1 MDNSWK
7 FRLMLVVGLVAFAVW
22 HAMPSV
28 IYFQAEP
35 ECRRSRTCLD
45 GLISENLPETRVN
58 FGIDLQGGLHLVM
71 GVDAEK
77 AVQNRADR
85 VGDEIVSSME
95 DKGKNLKSVKRLG
108 EAPELEILLSNAG
121 DFDTLKEILEFREGS
136 WEVLSNSGTR
146 IVYAMTDSYEE
157 QLRND
162 AVDQAIKTLRNRI
175 DEYGVTEPE
184 VRKRGSDSILI
195 QIAGLTADDE
205 KRVKEEIIGK
215 TAQLEFKLS
224 DDKNQYF
231 ADLAEQG
238 LPEGVELQND
248 QFRGQADAL
257 VTSPYLLAD
266 SKEKLQEAVSKM
278 APPSDVVVRYQRI
291 ENNTPGAEETKWRT
305 WLLKRKTPLTGDSLV
320 SAFVN
325 FNSEENQYEVSMKLD
340 RAGAKIFEE
349 FTGENV
355 KKRMAIVLDEIVDSA
370 PVIQSRI
377 PNGNV
382 RITLG
387 GTGSNQERLQDAR
400 DLALVLNA
408 GALPAPVYP
417 QEQRTV
423 GATLGDD
430 AVNKGKQA
438 LLAAAALMILVMLV
452 YYKMCGAIAVGAL
465 TINMLFLFA
474 TLAAFNATL
483 TLPGMAGL
491 ALTIGMAV
499 DANIIQFER
508 IREELRLGKTARAA
522 VDAGFDKAFSAI
534 FDANVTTALACIVLL
549 EYGSGPIRGFATTL
563 LIGVVINTFSAVVIP
578 RLTLDW
584 LTRSRRI
591 QTLSI

>member
-1 MDNSWK
+1 MEKSWYW
-7 FRLMLVVGLVAFAVW
+7 RLTLVLGLVVFAVY
-22 HAMPSV
+22 HAMPSL
-28 IYFQAEP
+28 IYFQADP
-35 ECRRSRTCLD
+35 ECRRSRKCLEK
-45 GLISENLPETRVN
+45 LISDNYPDTRVN

-77 AVQNRADR
+77 AVQNRTDR
-85 VGDEIVSSME
+85 VGDEIVASME
-95 DKGKNLKSVKRLG
+95 DKGKKLKSVKRPSG
-108 EAPELEILLSNAG
+108 APELEMLLEKP
-121 DFDTLKEILEFREGS
+121 DDYETLKEILEFRDAT
-136 WEVLSNSGTR
+136 WEVRSHTGER
-146 IVYAMTDSYEE
+146 VVYGMQETYEE
-157 QLRND
+157 QLLND

-175 DEYGVTEPE
+175 DKYGVTEPE
-184 VRKRGSDSILI
+184 VRKRGNDSILI

-215 TAQLEFKLS
+215 TAQLEFKLADDGNSYFS
-224 DDKNQYF
+224 DVSEK
-231 ADLAEQG
+231 G
-238 LPEGVELQND
+238 LPEGVELGTD
-248 QFRGQADAL
+248 QFRGEADAL
-257 VTSPYLLAD
+257 VSSPYLSGP
-266 SKEKLQEAVSKM
+266 SKDILQEAV
-278 APPSDVVVRYQRI
+278 AQLPPPSDVVVRYQRLSS
-291 ENNTPGAEETKWRT
+291 NKPGEEPRWRT

-320 SAFVN
+320 SAYVN

-340 RAGAKIFEE
+340 RAGATIFED
-349 FTGENV
+349 FTGNNI

-387 GTGSNQERLQDAR
+387 GVGSNQERLQNAR
-400 DLALVLNA
+400 DLSLVLNA

-430 AVNKGKQA
+430 AVAKGKQA
-438 LLAAAALMILVMLV
+438 LIAAAALMILIMLF
-452 YYKMCGAIAVGAL
+452 YYRISGVIAVVAL
-465 TINMLFLFA
+465 SVNMLFLFA
-474 TLAAFNATL
+474 ALAAFNATL

-491 ALTIGMAV
+491 ALTLGMAV

-508 IREELRLGKTARAA
+508 IREEMRLGKTARAA

-563 LIGVVINTFSAVVIP
+563 LMGVIINTFSAVVIP
-578 RLTLDW
+578 RLCLDY

-591 QTLSI
+591 QELSI

>member
-1 MDNSWK
+1 MEKSWYW
-7 FRLMLVVGLVAFAVW
+7 RLTLVLGLVVFAVYN
-22 HAMPSV
+22 AIPSL

-35 ECRRSRTCLD
+35 ECRRSRKCLEE
-45 GLISENLPETRVN
+45 LIPTNLPDTRVN

-71 GVDAEK
+71 GVDAPK
-77 AVQNRADR
+77 AVQNRTDR
-85 VGDEIVSSME
+85 VGDEIVASME
-95 DKGKNLKSVKRLG
+95 DKGKNLKGVKRLT
-108 EAPELEILLSNAG
+108 EAPELEILLESS
-121 DFDTLKEILEFREGS
+121 DDYETLKEILAYRDAT
-136 WEVLSNSGTR
+136 WEVRSHTGDR
-146 IVYAMTDSYEE
+146 VVYGMQETYEE
-157 QLRND
+157 QLLTD

-175 DEYGVTEPE
+175 DKYGVTEPE
-184 VRKRGSDSILI
+184 VRKRGNDSILI

-215 TAQLEFKLS
+215 TAQLEFKLA
-224 DDKNQYF
+224 DDGNDHFNKV
-231 ADLAEQG
+231 AEKG
-238 LPEGVELQND
+238 LPDGVELQND
-248 QFRGQADAL
+248 QFRGEADTL
-257 VTSPYLLAD
+257 VTSPYLVGPSKLA
-266 SKEKLQEAVSKM
+266 LQEAVAKL
-278 APPSDVVVRYQRI
+278 APPADVVVRYQRLSA
-291 ENNTPGAEETKWRT
+291 NKPGEDSRWRT

-320 SAFVN
+320 SAYVN

-340 RAGAKIFEE
+340 RAGASVFEK
-349 FTGENV
+349 FTGDNI
-355 KKRMAIVLDEIVDSA
+355 KKRMAIVLDDIVDSA

-387 GTGSNQERLQDAR
+387 GVGSNQERLQNAR
-400 DLALVLNA
+400 DLSLVLNA

-430 AVNKGKQA
+430 AVVKGKQA
-438 LLAAAALMILVMLV
+438 LIAAAVLMVLIMMV
-452 YYKMCGAIAVGAL
+452 YYRMSGVIAVIAL
-465 TINMLFLFA
+465 SMNMLFLFA
-474 TLAAFNATL
+474 ALAAFNATL

-508 IREELRLGKTARAA
+508 IREEMRLGKTARAA

-563 LIGVVINTFSAVVIP
+563 LMGVVINTFSAIVIP
-578 RLTLDW
+578 RLCLDY

-591 QTLSI
+591 QELSI

>member
-1 MDNSWK
+1 MERSWYW
-7 FRLMLVVGLVAFAVW
+7 RLTLVLGLVAFAIY
-22 HAMPSV
+22 HAMPSL
-28 IYFQAEP
+28 IYFDAEP
-35 ECRRSRTCLD
+35 ECRRSRKCLET
-45 GLISENLPETRVN
+45 LISKNLPDTRVN

-77 AVQNRADR
+77 AVQNRTDR
-85 VGDEIVSSME
+85 VGDEIVGSME
-95 DKGKNLKSVKRLG
+95 DKGKKLKSVKRPG
-108 EAPELEILLSNAG
+108 EAPELEILLNNP
-121 DFDTLKEILEFREGS
+121 DDYETLKEILQFRDAT
-136 WEVLSNSGTR
+136 WEVRSHTNER
-146 IVYAMTDSYEE
+146 VVYGMQESYEE
-157 QLRND
+157 QLKTD

-184 VRKRGSDSILI
+184 VRKRGTDSILI

-205 KRVKEEIIGK
+205 KRVKDEIIGK
-215 TAQLEFKLS
+215 TAQLEFKLA
-224 DDKNQYF
+224 DDRSTYF
-231 ADLAEQG
+231 ADLADKG
-238 LPEGVELQND
+238 LPEGVESQTD
-248 QFRGQADAL
+248 QFRGEADAL
-257 VTSPYLLAD
+257 VTSTYLLAG
-266 SKEKLQEAVSKM
+266 SKDLLQQAIKKL
-278 APPSDVVVRYQRI
+278 APPSDVVVRYQRLDS
-291 ENNTPGAEETKWRT
+291 NKPGEDSRWRT
-305 WLLKRKTPLTGDSLV
+305 WLLRRKTPLTGDSLV
-320 SAFVN
+320 SAYVN

-340 RAGAKIFEE
+340 RAGATIFEE
-349 FTGENV
+349 FTGENI

-387 GTGSNQERLQDAR
+387 GVGSNQERLANAR
-400 DLALVLNA
+400 NLALVLNA

-430 AVNKGKQA
+430 AVIKGKQA
-438 LLAAAALMILVMLV
+438 LLAAAVLMIMIMLV
-452 YYKMCGAIAVGAL
+452 YYRGCGVIAVIAL
-465 TINMLFLFA
+465 SVNMLFLFA

-508 IREELRLGKTARAA
+508 IREEMRLGKTARAA

-563 LIGVVINTFSAVVIP
+563 LIGVIINTFSAVVIP
-578 RLTLDW
+578 RLCLDY

-591 QTLSI
+591 QELSI

>member
-1 MDNSWK
+1 MEKSWYW
-7 FRLMLVVGLVAFAVW
+7 RLTLVLGLAAFAIY
-22 HAMPSV
+22 HAMPSL
-28 IYFQAEP
+28 IYFQADP
-35 ECRRSRTCLD
+35 ECRRSRKCLED
-45 GLISENLPETRVN
+45 LISKNLPDTRVN

-77 AVQNRADR
+77 AVQNRTDR

-95 DKGKNLKSVKRLG
+95 DKGKKLKSVKRKG
-108 EAPELEILLSNAG
+108 EAPELEILLNSAE
-121 DFDTLKEILEFREGS
+121 DYPTLKEILEFRETT
-136 WEVLSNSGTR
+136 WEVLSHTDTR
-146 IVYAMTDSYEE
+146 VVYAMQDTYEE
-157 QLRND
+157 QLMND

-184 VRKRGSDSILI
+184 VRKRGNDSILI

-215 TAQLEFKLS
+215 TAQLEFKLA
-224 DDKNQYF
+224 DDKNTYF
-231 ADLAEQG
+231 ADLAKKG
-238 LPEGVELQND
+238 LPEGVEEKSD
-248 QFRGQADAL
+248 QFRGEADSL
-257 VTSPYLLAD
+257 VTSSYLLAE
-266 SKEKLQEAVSKM
+266 SKDLLQEAIKKV
-278 APPSDVVVRYQRI
+278 APPSDVVVRYQRLDS
-291 ENNTPGAEETKWRT
+291 NKPGEKSSWRT

-320 SAFVN
+320 SAYVN

-340 RAGAKIFEE
+340 RAGATIFED

-387 GTGSNQERLQDAR
+387 GTGSNQERLENAR
-400 DLALVLNA
+400 NLALVLNA

-430 AVNKGKQA
+430 AVIKGKQA
-438 LLAAAALMILVMLV
+438 LLAATLLMILIMLV
-452 YYKMCGAIAVGAL
+452 YYRVCGVIAVVAL
-465 TINMLFLFA
+465 SVNMLFLFA

-508 IREELRLGKTARAA
+508 IREEMRLGKTPRAA

-563 LIGVVINTFSAVVIP
+563 LIGVIINTFSAVVIP
-578 RLTLDW
+578 RLCLDY

-591 QTLSI
+591 QELSI